1 MGVLSRSP
9 TMSRFKSNM
18 FALRLKPPILY
29 FAQCY
34 ALRALR
40 RGALPTSAKDR
51 RGSAVQTRQS
61 PVCGLSRS
69 QHPCLHQRPTPLIPS
84 FVCPSGDGGLRR
96 GRRFRGAF
104 FLVVGQ
110 PGMCTDNVPSQRR
123 HFIESTH
130 FDVYHTTRVVASSP
144 DFGTSAATLQ
154 PDLRIRRSHTSF
166 SFEIPL
172 DTSVGTEI
180 VVYGAVITRFSYH
193 DMAMLPCV
201 VIVYAAI
208 SAYHNH

>member
-1 MGVLSRSP
+1 
-9 TMSRFKSNM
+9 MSRFKSNM

-51 RGSAVQTRQS
+51 LGSAVQTRQS

-96 GRRFRGAF
+96 TRRFREDF

-123 HFIESTH
+123 HFIGSTH

-154 PDLRIRRSHTSF
+154 PDLRVRRSHTS
-166 SFEIPL
+166 SSHQPPHNVHCS
-172 DTSVGTEI
+172 SVV
-180 VVYGAVITRFSYH
+180 VVYRTLRARR
-193 DMAMLPCV
+193 L
-201 VIVYAAI
+201 
-208 SAYHNH
+208 